1 MGKSQKGKSVK
12 KSVFPALCLFLFAIP
27 ALAETAGHQ
36 GPVAEK
42 GSHVLRGGVGGAGS
56 QKSGDS
62 SDKGSE
68 GSEQHGA
75 ASPVASGGGA
85 GGGEGAAGSGNSGGV
100 AARLAD
106 VVGDIFGDAGGP
118 GRGNGG
124 VRGAPGPIA
133 GAGLP
138 FLGIAYGVY
147 WLIRRRQKAD

>member
-1 MGKSQKGKSVK
+1 MK
-12 KSVFPALCLFLFAIP
+12 KSILAAWCLLLFATP

-36 GPVAEK
+36 GPVVEK

-56 QKSGDS
+56 QKSAGP
-62 SDKGSE
+62 SDGGSE
-68 GSEQHGA
+68 GSEQNGA
-75 ASPVASGGGA
+75 AAPVASVGGG
-85 GGGEGAAGSGNSGGV
+85 GGGAAGSGDSGGA

-106 VVGDIFGDAGGP
+106 VIGDIFGGAGGP

-147 WLIRRRQKAD
+147 WLIRRRKKAD